1 MFTDSIYFR
10 DRSSASN
17 QRAIELLNIA
27 QSQSTQ
33 KRKFHQR
40 GSTSRQQN
48 DYQSFCSASAQ
59 KLERRF
65 ASTQTLFIWCWVPA
79 YKIANAHVSFFRRCR
94 SGSDPRDVDSRRKH
108 CDQTA
113 KHRVRGFAYLD
124 DTEIGEFAK
133 IVTARATTKYATGA
147 TDTIRDGSR
156 NIQSFKRAKKNLPR
170 E

>member
-79 YKIANAHVSFFRRCR
+79 YKMANAWVSFFRRCR

-113 KHRVRGFAYLD
+113 KHRVGSFAYSD
-124 DTEIGEFAK
+124 DTKLGELAK
-133 IVTARATTKYATGA
+133 IVLARVTTKKATGA
-147 TDTIRDGSR
+147 TDTIRHSSR
-156 NIQSFKRAKKNLPR
+156 HLRRF
-170 E
+170 